1 MLAYFLMFIT
11 SVEYI
16 RRNYFEVFYYS
27 HVIFLLVSII
37 FSCWHE
43 TTCMV
48 FLMPSIVLWF
58 SDRVVRS
65 YKSRCIKSTSIQVD
79 AVSTP
84 TETQEGIVRVMFKNK
99 LLDAFRPGQYIFT
112 SIVMNGRKTW
122 EYANWHPFTVS
133 EIFHVTPDGDD
144 TGIEERIV
152 NPTGDSSAII
162 DNKSEKKSIDDS
174 ISENDYLNDTANI
187 LRKRGNGLSG
197 NNQTETIATVHIKAL
212 GQKTKEL
219 MNAANNSEKGQGL
232 QIYIDGTYGPH
243 LQYQDYPTLALFAIG
258 IGITPALSIIKEVV
272 DKRSMGVCTVITDH
286 IYLTWA
292 VQNIRKLRYSV

>member
-1 MLAYFLMFIT
+1 MLAFFLMFIT
-11 SVEYI
+11 SIEYI

-43 TTCMV
+43 STCMT

-58 SDRVVRS
+58 SDRIVRS
-65 YKSRCIKSTSIQVD
+65 YKSRCIKSTSIQVN

-99 LLDAFRPGQYIFT
+99 LLGAFRPGQYIFT
-112 SIVMNGRKTW
+112 SIVINDRKMW

-133 EIFHVTPDGDD
+133 EIFHIIPDGDD

-152 NPTGDSSAII
+152 NPASDSSAIVG
-162 DNKSEKKSIDDS
+162 NKSENKIVHDS
-174 ISENDYLNDTANI
+174 ILENDYLDDTANS
-187 LRKRGNGLSG
+187 LRKRGNGLSD
-197 NNQTETIATVHIKAL
+197 NNQIETIATIHIKAL

-219 MNAANNSEKGQGL
+219 MNAANNNQKGQGL
-232 QIYIDGTYGPH
+232 QIYIDGPYGPH
-243 LQYQDYPTLALFAIG
+243 LQYQDYSTLALFATG
-258 IGITPALSIIKEVV
+258 IGITPALSIIKEVI
-272 DKRSMGVCTVITDH
+272 DKRSMGVRTVTTDY
-286 IYLTWA
+286 IYLIWA
-292 VQNIRKLRYSV
+292 VQNIRKFTI